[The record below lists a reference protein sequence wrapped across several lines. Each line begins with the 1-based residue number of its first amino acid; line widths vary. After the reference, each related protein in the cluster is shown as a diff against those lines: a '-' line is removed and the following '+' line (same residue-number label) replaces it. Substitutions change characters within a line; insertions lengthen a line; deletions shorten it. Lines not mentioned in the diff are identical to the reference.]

1 MRSPLKWITVQNVE
15 RDCEKIYEEMIDL
28 RREMPD
34 SRGARKEIEQE
45 MMRKAGKEMRTEIE
59 HLRKEIDK
67 IKNEINAE
75 FKKLKKELYELKK
88 EETKYR
94 IAQSAARKKR

>member
-1 MRSPLKWITVQNVE
+1 
-15 RDCEKIYEEMIDL
+15 MIVL

-45 MMRKAGKEMRTEIE
+45 MIRKAGKEMRKEIE
-59 HLRKEIDK
+59 NLKKEIDK
-67 IKNEINAE
+67 TKKEINSE

-88 EETKYR
+88 EGTKYR
-94 IAQSAARKKR
+94 IAQSATRKKR